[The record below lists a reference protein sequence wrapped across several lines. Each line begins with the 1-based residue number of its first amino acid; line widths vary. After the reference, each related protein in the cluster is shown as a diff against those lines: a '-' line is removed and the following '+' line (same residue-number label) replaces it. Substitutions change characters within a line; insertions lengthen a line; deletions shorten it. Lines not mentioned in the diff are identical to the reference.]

1 MDPMF
6 LDTTAALKKFL
17 SDLGNCDGQPPRLYV
32 DLEGNNP
39 SRNGTLSLVTILLE
53 PESEVYLV
61 DVTTLGRDAFTT
73 AGADGRTLKAVLES
87 KDIVKVF
94 FDIRNNSDA
103 LLGLHDICDAGI
115 EDLQLMELARG
126 TSRNDISTCIERD
139 SALPLVEKRKWKFNK
154 ERGRK
159 LFDPALGGGNAVFDE
174 RPLSSEMER
183 YCMQDVIHMP
193 GLRELYRAKLC
204 DAWWKKIEK
213 ETVARIALSQG
224 SYFNGQGMHV
234 AKSPAGWVHWKPSMV
249 ESQSCTLL
257 TTHRD
262 SVERTAT
269 ATGKEV
275 STHGYTTEEH
285 NADLFDALGAFS
297 LHGHSGIGNILGID
311 HDNEDSDKG
320 DLTTCDQEC
329 GYCGRCEY

>member
-234 AKSPAGWVHWKPSMV
+234 AKICMV
-249 ESQSCTLL
+249 TLVL
-257 TTHRD
+257 GTYWGSIMTTKTVIR
-262 SVERTAT
+262 
-269 ATGKEV
+269 
-275 STHGYTTEEH
+275 
-285 NADLFDALGAFS
+285 
-297 LHGHSGIGNILGID
+297 GI
-311 HDNEDSDKG
+311 
-320 DLTTCDQEC
+320 
-329 GYCGRCEY
+329 